1 MTSRDD
7 DNDHD
12 RDGDDDIELFRKAM
26 RDVHR
31 LDIEERIE
39 APRRRP
45 PPRPRFSDADDRQVL
60 EESLRLRPEDFD
72 IETGDELLYCRAGVP
87 HRTFRDLRRGR
98 YRPAAEID
106 LHGMGAEAAGAA
118 IRRFLDES
126 LDLGLRCVRI
136 IHGKGH
142 GSGHRGPV
150 LKSKTASVLHRQ
162 DCVLAYASARSVDG
176 GTGATLVL
184 LRRN

>member
-1 MTSRDD
+1 MTSRNN
-7 DNDHD
+7 DNDPD
-12 RDGDDDIELFRKAM
+12 PNGDDEFELFRKAM
-26 RDVHR
+26 RDVR
-31 LDIEERIE
+31 PLDIEERIE

-45 PPRPRFSDADDRQVL
+45 APRPRFAEADDREVL
-60 EESLRLRPEDFD
+60 DESLRLKPEDLE
-72 IETGDELLYCRAGVP
+72 IETGDELLYCRAGIP

-98 YRPAAEID
+98 FRPAAEID
-106 LHGMGAEAAGAA
+106 LHGMSAEAAGAA

-136 IHGKGH
+136 IHGKGR